1 MLHIEKCSADIGEKI
16 LDESTWL
23 GWPELTGTTIYKKY
37 IYIDLQFRKP
47 LSRKYVKIFL
57 LEKKS

>member
-23 GWPELTGTTIYKKY
+23 GWPELINGYNFLFNFIYF
-37 IYIDLQFRKP
+37 IYLFDLQE
-47 LSRKYVKIFL
+47 II
-57 LEKKS
+57 

>member
-1 MLHIEKCSADIGEKI
+1 MLHIEKCSADIGGKI

-37 IYIDLQFRKP
+37 IYILTFNLGNP
-47 LSRKYVKIFL
+47 
-57 LEKKS
+57 